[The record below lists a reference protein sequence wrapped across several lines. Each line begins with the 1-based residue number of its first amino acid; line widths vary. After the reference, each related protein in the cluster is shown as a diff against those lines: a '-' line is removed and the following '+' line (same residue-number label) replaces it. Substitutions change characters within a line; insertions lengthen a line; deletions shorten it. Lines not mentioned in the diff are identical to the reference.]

1 MYKILIP
8 EDVDPAGK
16 DYLRER
22 GYELRVGVPVDVET
36 LRREIADAD
45 GLLVRIAR
53 YPKEVLEAGE
63 KLKVVGRHGAG
74 VDNIDVEYAGSQGI
88 WVVNTPEAN
97 GNAVAE
103 FVVSRIMALE
113 CDILGQ
119 DTHTR
124 AGDWTYR
131 MKLRRREL
139 ADKTAGIVG
148 LGRIGRLAAEK
159 LVRGFGMKALA
170 YHPRRTAGMDGE
182 IRISGDL
189 GEVLGAADYVAAL
202 VPSTPETRGMFDY
215 AAFSAMKRDAFY
227 INCARGDT
235 YVEADLVRALDEGLF
250 AGAAIDVFDPEPKP
264 ESPLFRME
272 QVIVSQHSAG
282 LSREGAARMSL
293 HAAMGIHE
301 VLSGGIPAWAAN
313 RPANPRMKR
322 GMKQGEGIQKRPGR
336 I

>member
-8 EDVDPAGK
+8 EDIDPAGK

-22 GYELRVGVPVDVET
+22 GYELRVGIPVDPEN

-74 VDNIDVEYAGSQGI
+74 VDNIDVDYAGSQGI
-88 WVVNTPEAN
+88 WVVNAPQAN
-97 GNAVAE
+97 ANAVAE

-113 CDILGQ
+113 CDIPAL
-119 DTHTR
+119 DKYTR
-124 AGDWTYR
+124 AGDWSYR
-131 MKLRRREL
+131 MRLHRREL
-139 ADKTAGIVG
+139 TDKTAGIVG
-148 LGRIGRLAAEK
+148 LGRIGRLTAEK
-159 LVRGFGMKALA
+159 LIRGLGMKALA
-170 YHPRRTAGMDGE
+170 YHPRRPPGMDGE

-189 GEVLGAADYVAAL
+189 GEVLGAADHLGVL

-227 INCARGDT
+227 INCARGNT
-235 YVEADLVRALDEGLF
+235 YVEADLVRALDEGLI

-264 ESPLFRME
+264 ESPLFQME

-282 LSREGAARMSL
+282 LSREAAARMAL

-301 VLSGGIPAWAAN
+301 VLQGDIPTWAAN

-322 GMKQGEGIQKRPGR
+322 RDA
-336 I
+336 